1 MRGELYQPLG
11 LHLDDRKV
19 RRAPSLSLLA
29 GLAAFA
35 LTAGASAY
43 VATLAQP
50 RLTVVDRLA
59 PTGPAPRQPGDVRIA
74 MAAPVKATALP
85 NIISGSNNLPDDP
98 GLAGV
103 QGTRSVGFR
112 VEDPT
117 SLRQNPSIAHLPD
130 PDLVEGSAYGPL
142 PIRDASGR
150 RPFDV
155 YAGATDGRPGARIA
169 IVVGG
174 LGISQSGTFAALKT
188 LPSEVTLG
196 FSPAGNSLQR
206 WMRDAR
212 RKGHELLLQV
222 PLEPVGYPAVDP
234 GENTVTV
241 AEAAAGQFDALYAS
255 LGAISNYV
263 GIMNYMGGRFTGDPA
278 AMEGLLGELGRRGLM
293 YVDDASSRRS
303 LAKDTA
309 QLEHVPA
316 AVADLTLDNVQDPNE
331 IRGQLDLLER
341 MARVDGHA
349 IGIASAFD
357 TSIATIAAWIAEA
370 RERGIDIVPISD
382 LADDPERH

>member
-35 LTAGASAY
+35 LTAIASAY
-43 VATLAQP
+43 VATTAQP

-59 PTGPAPRQPGDVRIA
+59 SNAPAARRPGDVRIS
-74 MAAPVKATALP
+74 MAAPVARAPLP
-85 NIISGSNNLPDDP
+85 NIISGSKNLPDDP
-98 GLAGV
+98 GLAGIS
-103 QGTRSVGFR
+103 GTRSVRFR
-112 VEDPT
+112 VEDP
-117 SLRQNPSIAHLPD
+117 SLLRQNPSIAHLPD
-130 PDLVEGSAYGPL
+130 PDLVEDSAFGPL

-155 YAGATDGRPGARIA
+155 YAGATDGLPGPRIA
-169 IVVGG
+169 IIVGG
-174 LGISQSGTFAALKT
+174 LGISQSGTFAALNA
-188 LPSEVTLG
+188 LPPEVTLG

-222 PLEPVGYPAVDP
+222 PLEPVGYPNVDP

-241 AEAAAGQFDALYAS
+241 AEAAAGKFDALYAS

-278 AMEGLLGELGRRGLM
+278 AMEGLLAELGRRGLM
-293 YVDDASSRRS
+293 YVDDASSQRS
-303 LAKDTA
+303 IAKDTA

-316 AVADLTLDNVQDPNE
+316 AVANLTLDSVQDPNE
-331 IRGQLDLLER
+331 IRAQLDLLER
-341 MARVDGHA
+341 MARADGHA

-357 TSIATIAAWIAEA
+357 TSISTIAKWIVAA
-370 RERGIDIVPISD
+370 RGRGIDIVPISN
-382 LADDPERH
+382 LANDPEQR

>member
-1 MRGELYQPLG
+1 MRGEIYQPLG

-19 RRAPSLSLLA
+19 RRAPPLSLLA

-35 LTAGASAY
+35 LTATASAY
-43 VATLAQP
+43 VATTAQP
-50 RLTVVDRLA
+50 SLTVVDRLA
-59 PTGPAPRQPGDVRIA
+59 PDTPTLQQTGNVRIA
-74 MAAPVKATALP
+74 MAAPLAKAALP
-85 NIISGSNNLPDDP
+85 NIISGSKNLPDDP

-112 VEDPT
+112 VEDLA

-130 PDLVEGSAYGPL
+130 PDLVEDSAFGPL
-142 PIRDASGR
+142 PIRDAGGR

-155 YAGATDGRPGARIA
+155 YAGAPDGRPGPRVA
-169 IVVGG
+169 IVIGG

-188 LPSEVTLG
+188 LPPQVTLG

-222 PLEPVGYPAVDP
+222 PLEPVGYPVVDP

-255 LGAISNYV
+255 LGSLSNYV

-278 AMEGLLGELGRRGLM
+278 AMEGLLAELGRRGLM
-293 YVDDASSRRS
+293 YVDDASSQRS

-316 AVADLTLDNVQDPNE
+316 AVADLTLDGVQDPNE
-331 IRGQLDLLER
+331 IRAQLDLLER
-341 MARVDGHA
+341 MARADGQA

-357 TSIATIAAWIAEA
+357 TSISTVAAWIADA
-370 RERGIDIVPISD
+370 RSRGIDIVPISN
-382 LADDPERH
+382 LANDPEQR